1 MASKYKKIGPITSVM
16 ETRDFKRWILV
27 FEDGYEIS
35 FGRKKYMLLMFRS
48 ILPDC
53 ENVRCFEETVMRTKT
68 INDHD
73 VKEDSFRIDITE
85 RIRMELFYESLSSF
99 QIGKKE

>member
-16 ETRDFKRWILV
+16 KTRDFKRWILV
-27 FEDGYEIS
+27 FENGYEIS

-53 ENVRCFEETVMRTKT
+53 ENVRCFEETVMRTIK
-68 INDHD
+68 NCD

-85 RIRMELFYESLSSF
+85 RIRMELFYENLSSL
-99 QIGKKE
+99 